1 MGNDNVKLHSRQN
14 LGEGQIYNYRFDAT
28 NGMDVRLL
36 NRQGDSHKVALIR
49 NMIRNKKS
57 AAEYLEPFGGYARI
71 LSSFSTDGKLNGVYT
86 HRFEDGEY
94 LILHVGSGLYTFS
107 HARRY
112 VELLPRYLI
121 AAADAPSVGVSL
133 GSSFYLLDGE
143 NLYEISSPD
152 TALRCGDEPYTDEM
166 EEYNRLPAT
175 RAYIPLAYRGGKR
188 AEAKNLLTAY
198 YDLEDETSDDRRVY
212 DDYGLKLR
220 AVYEEGQEALEVYG
234 IEEGRRT
241 LFIPEEADFYGKR
254 LPIVGIAPAAFAYS
268 PITVAV
274 VSKNVRR
281 VSGSEEEPG
290 AFAYCNL
297 LKRAVFFGLRELGER
312 AFDHC
317 GSLCE
322 IAFSEDITAIAENA
336 FDGASSLARIYYGGA
351 VYNPD
356 IYLFGEEIKVYADTF
371 FKTAGVDE
379 EIRFSADPDLYMKVY
394 GISEASRK
402 AIGTLRRY
410 GGWSDGVMNDDVG
423 YSTET
428 KKPIALCGL
437 CFESHLDEVDD
448 RYAFLT
454 VVGNAPMFEAWEEP
468 TAVYDIPI
476 PDDCRTVVSTYLDG
490 DAAKGKSIF
499 GYREGKS
506 YLKAL
511 RFTFPCA
518 EKKKVSLRI
527 YSKGRDLGKLS
538 SLYPAYGGV
547 MSDTVKAMQ
556 AAAVS
561 RDRLY
566 LSGHPALPGAV
577 LRSALPERGGEGLYF
592 PEDLVS
598 TVTARAVTGLLP
610 CKDRMAVM
618 TDREIV
624 YLESGVIAEDIEAFC
639 ALAYRDCRYF
649 LLSDGVY
656 RLDEGVSVSYTH
668 LKKLS
673 VPIEGEISSFQ
684 SGKLCI
690 WQGYLVLLLGNI
702 AYLADLDRPYRENGE
717 TLYPWYSLSTLGDR
731 SNAPFVGVKSLEDS
745 LYFFTDGGRVYLSDE
760 GTADGTFDSREIECL
775 IVGEN
780 ADFDCRYLYKKLYR
794 KSMVLHCPALEGGEV
809 TVSLSVDEKEPVS
822 LGSFVTDGDPLT
834 VRAYTG
840 RFLRGTVSLRGRFAF
855 DGLAFRYT
863 VMKRQVR

>member
-1 MGNDNVKLHSRQN
+1 MGNENVKLHARQN

-36 NRQGDSHKVALIR
+36 NRQGNSHKVALIE

-57 AAEYLEPFGGYARI
+57 AAERLEPFGGYARI
-71 LSSFSTDGKLNGVYT
+71 LPSFDTDGKLNGVYT
-86 HRFEDGEY
+86 HRFEEGEY
-94 LILHVGSGLYTFS
+94 LILHVGGGLYTFS

-112 VELLPRYLI
+112 EELLPRYL
-121 AAADAPSVGVSL
+121 AAVADAPSVGVSL
-133 GSSFYLLDGE
+133 GSTFYLLDGE
-143 NLYEISSPD
+143 TLYEIPSPD
-152 TALRCGDEPYTDEM
+152 TVVRCGDEPYTDEM

-175 RAYIPLAYRGGKR
+175 TAYIPLAYQGGKR
-188 AEAKNLLTAY
+188 EEAKNLLTAY
-198 YDLEDETSDDRRVY
+198 YDLEDETSEARRVY
-212 DDYGLKLR
+212 DDYGLMLR
-220 AVYEEGQEALEVYG
+220 AVYEEGREALEVYG
-234 IEEGRRT
+234 IEKGRQT
-241 LFIPEEADFYGKR
+241 LFIPDEADFYGKR
-254 LPIVGIAPAAFAYS
+254 LPIVGIAPAAFAHS

-281 VSGSEEEPG
+281 VSGNEEELG
-290 AFAYCNL
+290 AFAHCAS

-312 AFDHC
+312 AFEQCD
-317 GSLCE
+317 SLCE
-322 IAFSEDITAIAENA
+322 IAFSEDITAIADNA
-336 FDGASSLARIYYGGA
+336 FTGASSLTRIYYGGE

-356 IYLFGEEIKVYADTF
+356 IYLFGEEIKVYANTF

-379 EIRFSADPDLYMKVY
+379 EVRFSANPDLHMKVY

-410 GGWSDGVMNDDVG
+410 GGWSTGVMGDDVG
-423 YSTET
+423 YSTVT

-437 CFESHLDEVDD
+437 CFESHLESVDD

-454 VVGNAPMFEAWEEP
+454 ILGNAPMFEAWEEP

-499 GYREGKS
+499 GYRDGKTF
-506 YLKAL
+506 LKAL
-511 RFTFPCA
+511 RFTFPSA

-527 YSKGRDLGKLS
+527 YSKGSDLGKLS
-538 SLYPAYGGV
+538 SLYPAYDGV
-547 MSDTVKAMQ
+547 VSDTVKAMKV
-556 AAAVS
+556 AAVS

-577 LRSALPERGGEGLYF
+577 FKSALPKGGGVGLYF

-624 YLESGVIAEDIEAFC
+624 YLESGVIAEDIEAIG

-649 LLSDGVY
+649 LLTDGVY

-673 VPIEGEISSFQ
+673 SPIEGAISSFRD
-684 SGKLCI
+684 GKLCI
-690 WQGYLVLLLGNI
+690 WQGYLVLFLGSV

-717 TLYPWYSLSTLGDR
+717 TFYPWYSLTALGDR
-731 SNAPFVGVKSLEDS
+731 SGVPFGGLLSLGDS
-745 LYFFTDGGRVYLSDE
+745 LYFFTDGGRAYLSDE
-760 GTADGTFDSREIECL
+760 GIADGTFDSREIEGV

-780 ADFDCRYLYKKLYR
+780 ADFDCRYLYKKIYR
-794 KSMVLHCPALEGGEV
+794 GRMVLHCPALEGGEV
-809 TVSLSVDEKEPVS
+809 RVSLSVDGKEPVS
-822 LGSFVTDGDPLT
+822 LGSFRTDGDPLV
-834 VRAYTG
+834 VRANTG
-840 RFLRGTVSLRGRFAF
+840 RFLRGSVSLCGRFVF
-855 DGLAFRYT
+855 DGLALRYT
-863 VMKRQVR
+863 VMKRQVK